1 MMRLVVPVFLLVVV
15 GGCTGPSPSTPPSAD
30 PALVSAQPLRP
41 RAGHTA
47 TLLADGRVLL
57 AGGCAVDGCTTSEVE
72 PSSEFYVPGR
82 GFVPGPPMV
91 HPRSSHTATLLADGR
106 VLIVGGWA
114 REGTTSLTE
123 AEMFDPTTGTFQPA
137 GTLQGSAILLPDGRV
152 LIDGGGDAPSNV
164 TVGVQIFDPATG
176 SRTPGPA
183 MPLPHAV
190 PIVLPDGDILIT
202 GGQDGR
208 QHGLS
213 STVIYDPGSGDWR
226 PGPEMDT
233 PRFKHAIT
241 MLDGRRILV
250 LGGTTDDTELLASTE
265 VLDLAA
271 NKSAPGPVMSAPRY
285 KFPTAVARTTT
296 GRLVVAGGTQVDVL
310 APDGQSFV
318 AITGTGPHRWVATAT
333 ALPDGT
339 VLVVGGYDDR
349 IRVHPDA
356 HIIEAG
362 P

>member
-1 MMRLVVPVFLLVVV
+1 MKRLVVPVALLVVV
-15 GGCTGPSPSTPPSAD
+15 GGCTGPWPSTPPSAD
-30 PALVSAQPLRP
+30 PAPVSAQPLRP
-41 RAGHTA
+41 RAGHSA

-82 GFVPGPPMV
+82 GFAPGPPML
-91 HPRSSHTATLLADGR
+91 HPRSSHTATLL
-106 VLIVGGWA
+106 
-114 REGTTSLTE
+114 
-123 AEMFDPTTGTFQPA
+123 
-137 GTLQGSAILLPDGRV
+137 PDGRV
-152 LIDGGGDAPSNV
+152 LIAGGGNGPGNLTA
-164 TVGVQIFDPATG
+164 GVEIFDPATG
-176 SRTPGPA
+176 SLTPGPA
-183 MPLPHAV
+183 MPQPRQAAS
-190 PIVLPDGDILIT
+190 IVLPDGDILIT
-202 GGQDGR
+202 GGQDGP

-226 PGPEMDT
+226 AGPKMGS

-241 MLDGRRILV
+241 MLDDNRILV

-271 NKSAPGPVMSAPRY
+271 NEFAPGPVMTAPRY
-285 KFPTAVARTTT
+285 KFADAVVRTTT

-310 APDGQSFV
+310 APDGQSFG
-318 AITGTGPHRWVATAT
+318 AITIGTGARRWVPTAT
-333 ALPDGT
+333 ALRDGT

-349 IRVHPDA
+349 IRVHSDA
-356 HIIEAG
+356 HIVEAG